1 MGRARKQAQ
10 RAAGGPRLFDPG
22 ELMLRPT
29 GLARLRALARRPA
42 PPPGER
48 ERRKIE
54 DRQTMDRLRIWG
66 AELCRRFRLQ
76 YARLDA
82 ERDGV
87 TAHYGICYEDG
98 VIRIRLRHAKTGR
111 LLKESSL
118 VDTLCHELAH
128 LQHMDHSQRFRR
140 LYLRILDAAREL
152 GYYRPG
158 PQQPS
163 GPRQLGLFETGAC
176 GVAVAK
182 SEEDD
187 G

>member
-1 MGRARKQAQ
+1 
-10 RAAGGPRLFDPG
+10 LFDPG

-42 PPPGER
+42 PPVEER
-48 ERRKIE
+48 ERRRDE
-54 DRQTMDRLRIWG
+54 DRQMMERMRVWG

-82 ERDGV
+82 EREGV

-98 VIRIRLRHAKTGR
+98 VIRIRLRHARTGR

-128 LQHMDHSQRFRR
+128 LRYMDHSQRFRK

-158 PQQPS
+158 PQQPP
-163 GPRQLGLFETGAC
+163 GPRQLDLFETGAC
-176 GVAVAK
+176 GVAAAMRA
-182 SEEDD
+182 EDD
-187 G
+187 E